1 MEQKR
6 KLVLMG
12 NDAVGEAALRCGCTF
27 FAGYP
32 ISPQT
37 QILDYLAR
45 EMPKRGCTFL
55 QADSELGAI
64 NMVIGASIAG
74 ARALTVSSSTG
85 LALMYEAFA
94 AAADGEFPMVIMDVT
109 REGAAQTGIKASQSD
124 YNMLTKS
131 FGDGGL
137 RVPVLTPSTVQEL
150 AELVGLAFDMAER
163 YRTPVVIMTE
173 PTTAQTIEAVDFD
186 RVMPDKH
193 YDKTPYTPSGRDTRP
208 IPGSLYV
215 QDSPHHFGTE
225 LGPETMN
232 IYNMRHFQALADK
245 HEEIGRKEMICEEY
259 MMDDAEYVI
268 AAFGA
273 PARYGIDA
281 VRELRAEGWKVGMIR
296 PVMISPFP
304 ENVFAGL
311 ARSGSKAF
319 SRWKCAF
326 PRHST
331 MTSGSLSPTRSRS
344 GAVRQPAE
352 SLPIA
357 TGSKKRSA
365 PAPAAVKGGRK
376 NGNESCVFPSQISP
390 PHAYVLLRRLP
401 ARHRIQ
407 AADGAGGGDGH
418 CRKPCR
424 VLRHRMLCRRTN
436 ECGS

>member
-150 AELVGLAFDMAER
+150 AELVGLAFDLAER
-163 YRTPVVIMTE
+163 YRTPVVSQKCLAWFNE
-173 PTTAQTIEAVDFD
+173 HD
-186 RVMPDKH
+186 RADYGADH
-193 YDKTPYTPSGRDTRP
+193 RGGRFRP
-208 IPGSLYV
+208 
-215 QDSPHHFGTE
+215 
-225 LGPETMN
+225 
-232 IYNMRHFQALADK
+232 RHAGQALRQNA
-245 HEEIGRKEMICEEY
+245 IY
-259 MMDDAEYVI
+259 
-268 AAFGA
+268 
-273 PARYGIDA
+273 A
-281 VRELRAEGWKVGMIR
+281 VR
-296 PVMISPFP
+296 
-304 ENVFAGL
+304 
-311 ARSGSKAF
+311 
-319 SRWKCAF
+319 
-326 PRHST
+326 
-331 MTSGSLSPTRSRS
+331 TRY
-344 GAVRQPAE
+344 
-352 SLPIA
+352 
-357 TGSKKRSA
+357 
-365 PAPAAVKGGRK
+365 
-376 NGNESCVFPSQISP
+376 P
-390 PHAYVLLRRLP
+390 PHSRFTVCT
-401 ARHRIQ
+401 
-407 AADGAGGGDGH
+407 G
-418 CRKPCR
+418 
-424 VLRHRMLCRRTN
+424 
-436 ECGS
+436 

>member
-1 MEQKR
+1 
-6 KLVLMG
+6 
-12 NDAVGEAALRCGCTF
+12 
-27 FAGYP
+27 
-32 ISPQT
+32 
-37 QILDYLAR
+37 
-45 EMPKRGCTFL
+45 
-55 QADSELGAI
+55 
-64 NMVIGASIAG
+64 
-74 ARALTVSSSTG
+74 
-85 LALMYEAFA
+85 MYEAFA

-150 AELVGLAFDMAER
+150 AELVGLAFDMADR

-245 HEEIGRKEMICEEY
+245 HEKIGRKEMICEEY

-273 PARYGIDA
+273 PCPLRNRRRPRASCGRLESRYDPSGHD
-281 VRELRAEGWKVGMIR
+281 LRSRKKC
-296 PVMISPFP
+296 SPD
-304 ENVFAGL
+304 L
-311 ARSGSKAF
+311 TRSGSKAF
-319 SRWKCAF
+319 SRWKCAS
-326 PRHST
+326 PRLST
-331 MTSGSLSPTRSRS
+331 TTSGSSSPMRSRS
-344 GAVRQPAE
+344 GVVRLPAE
-352 SLPIA
+352 SSPIA
-357 TGSKKRSA
+357 TGSKKRSV
-365 PAPAAVKGGRK
+365 PVPAAVKGGRK
-376 NGNESCVFPSQISP
+376 NGNESCVFPP
-390 PHAYVLLRRLP
+390 
-401 ARHRIQ
+401 
-407 AADGAGGGDGH
+407 
-418 CRKPCR
+418 
-424 VLRHRMLCRRTN
+424 
-436 ECGS
+436 